1 MPKKKELVLKKM
13 ILEVKKNSLGYAFD
27 DDRYL
32 KLTSCLNLPLVASAS
47 TSSCPPSGFTTS
59 RPS

>member
-1 MPKKKELVLKKM
+1 M